1 MGPGCRTDRLKLLSC
16 QMGAKLN
23 HSKATAPSQQT
34 PALGGERQV
43 EGANHPGW
51 RVTISCKHCHGLV
64 LLWPGPEAE
73 VMAGRRCQVCLGHG
87 GTGHPGSTGERRAPR
102 RGMAAGDRLAPRW
115 QMGSWVGA
123 GGESPR
129 AGCEAGGTQ
138 SLSVLSGGNYDGSLP
153 SPPKGRDGGVR
164 KARQGGGARGR
175 GMCGG
180 RPCQAAPNAET
191 GALLPG
197 QGQPGGLAVQGGMQ
211 PPEDTTSVVCRGW
224 LLLPLPPLDQLL
236 LLLR

>member
-1 MGPGCRTDRLKLLSC
+1 MGPGCHTDRLKLLSC
-16 QMGAKLN
+16 QMEAKLN

-87 GTGHPGSTGERRAPR
+87 GMGHPGSTGERCAPR
-102 RGMAAGDRLAPRW
+102 RGMAAGDRLTPRW

-129 AGCEAGGTQ
+129 AGGEAGGTQ

-153 SPPKGRDGGVR
+153 SPPKGRGGGVR

-175 GMCGG
+175 GMCCGV
-180 RPCQAAPNAET
+180 APARQPQT
-191 GALLPG
+191 QRLVAPHPG
-197 QGQPGGLAVQGGMQ
+197 QGQPGVLAVQGGMQ
-211 PPEDTTSVVCRGW
+211 PPEDTTSVEAGFCC
-224 LLLPLPPLDQLL
+224 LSLP
-236 LLLR
+236 